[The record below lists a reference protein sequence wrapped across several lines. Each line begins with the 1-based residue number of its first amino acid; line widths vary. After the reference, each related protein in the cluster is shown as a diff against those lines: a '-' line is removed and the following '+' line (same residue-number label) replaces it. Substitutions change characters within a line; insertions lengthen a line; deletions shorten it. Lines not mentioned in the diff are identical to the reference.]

1 MAEKDAEWRKTNL
14 HNLPGDEETE
24 HETAQEMAR
33 GNEDEEI
40 EETAAPKKKTA
51 NRRVGV

>member
-1 MAEKDAEWRKTNL
+1 MAEKDAEWRETFL
-14 HNLPGDEETE
+14 ADEETE
-24 HETAQEMAR
+24 YETAKETAR
-33 GNEDEEI
+33 RIEDEEI